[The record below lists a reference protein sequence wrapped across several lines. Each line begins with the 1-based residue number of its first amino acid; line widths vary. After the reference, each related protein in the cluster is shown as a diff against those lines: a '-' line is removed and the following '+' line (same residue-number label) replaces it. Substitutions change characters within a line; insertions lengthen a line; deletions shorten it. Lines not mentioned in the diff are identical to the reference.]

1 MMFQCHP
8 RNLLPSEY
16 PGCWKKSPCAACK
29 SSQPTAMPRSPN
41 SCICYRETGA
51 QNFPV
56 PPKFQPLNKRR
67 VMRKQLYPIALV
79 LALLLA
85 SCGTET
91 ESETATAGPPSAD
104 IIFVGDH
111 IITMDGS
118 VVSAVAVI
126 GERIAA
132 TGEATELMALQGE
145 STRIIELGDR
155 ALLPGF
161 IDAHGHFSAVSLY
174 ADLLNLSSPP
184 VGGVSNVDDI
194 VELIRL
200 RIEQRQIPPGDL
212 VYGFGYDDSLL
223 AEQRH
228 PTRDDLDRAS
238 TNHPIVIRHVS
249 GHLLV
254 ANSMALVNAGVTSAT
269 ENPSGGIIRR
279 RQGGSEPDGV
289 MEETALRLFPSS
301 STGISEARLRQLRRD
316 ALSLYAGYGITTIQ
330 DANVGLSYVE
340 MLKAEAVED
349 PFAIDIV
356 AYILGN
362 PLDDVTLAAVT
373 HDEEYVRGFRVGGV
387 KFTLDGSPQ
396 GRTAWMSKP
405 YDQGPPGA
413 DAAYVAYPSYAP
425 QSYRDRIAGLLER
438 GVPVLAHANGD
449 AAIELMIDGIA
460 VALEG
465 KPIPDHRA
473 TIIHAQLIR
482 PDQLDRVKALGIIP
496 SYYSVHPYFWG
507 DWHRLSFGEERA
519 GFISPLRATIDR
531 GIPYTVHN
539 DSPIVPPDM
548 MRLVAIT
555 VNRLTR
561 SGFVLGPD
569 QRVSVMEALYA
580 VTLGAAYQYFEE
592 DEKGSLTVGKR
603 ADLVILAENPLLVD
617 PLQLE
622 NIAIVETF
630 SRGESIYLQ

>member
-1 MMFQCHP
+1 MI
-8 RNLLPSEY
+8 
-16 PGCWKKSPCAACK
+16 A
-29 SSQPTAMPRSPN
+29 SS
-41 SCICYRETGA
+41 
-51 QNFPV
+51 
-56 PPKFQPLNKRR
+56 
-67 VMRKQLYPIALV
+67 
-79 LALLLA
+79 
-85 SCGTET
+85 
-91 ESETATAGPPSAD
+91 PSAD

-118 VVSAVAVI
+118 AVTAVAVI
-126 GERIAA
+126 GERITA
-132 TGEATELMALQGE
+132 TGDATELMVLQGE
-145 STRIIELGDR
+145 STRIVELGER

-161 IDAHGHFSAVSLY
+161 IDAHGHFSAVSRY
-174 ADLLNLSSPP
+174 ADLLDLSSPP
-184 VGGVSNVDDI
+184 VGGVHNVDDI

-200 RIEQRQIPPGDL
+200 RIEQRQIRPGEL

-238 TNHPIVIRHVS
+238 TDHPIVIRHVS

-254 ANSMALVNAGVTSAT
+254 ANSMALANAGVTGAT
-269 ENPSGGIIRR
+269 ENPDGGIIRR
-279 RQGGSEPDGV
+279 RRGGSEPDGV
-289 MEETALRLFPSS
+289 MEETALSLFPSS
-301 STGISEARLRQLRRD
+301 GTGIGEARLRQLRRD
-316 ALSLYAGYGITTIQ
+316 ALSLYASYGITTIQ
-330 DANVGLSYVE
+330 DANVGLPYVE
-340 MLKAEAVED
+340 MLKAEAAAN

-356 AYILGN
+356 AYVLGN
-362 PLDDVTLAAVT
+362 PLDDATIATVT
-373 HDEEYVRGFRVGGV
+373 HDEEYVGGFRVGGV

-396 GRTAWMSKP
+396 GRTAWLSQP

-413 DAAYVAYPSYAP
+413 DAAYVAYPSYDP
-425 QSYRDRIAGLLER
+425 QAYRDRVARLLDR

-507 DWHRLSFGEERA
+507 DWHRQSFGEERA
-519 GFISPLRATIDR
+519 SFISPLRATIDR
-531 GIPYTVHN
+531 GIPYTIHN

-548 MRLVAIT
+548 MRLIAIT

-569 QRVSVMEALYA
+569 QRISVMEALHA
-580 VTLGAAYQYFEE
+580 VTQGAAYQYFEE

-603 ADLVILAENPLLVD
+603 ADLVILAEDPLLVD
-617 PLQLE
+617 PLELE
-622 NIAIVETF
+622 NIAIIETF
-630 SRGESIYLQ
+630 SRGKSVYLH